1 MQHDSHPPPVADLNF
16 GPKVTRV
23 TTQQAFN
30 ARAFPSVTVFYAP
43 PFVDMHNRMK
53 EALVLLGRIP
63 AAHVRPPL
71 TPVSGAEREA
81 IRRALVAA
89 GLL

>member
-1 MQHDSHPPPVADLNF
+1 V
-16 GPKVTRV
+16 R
-23 TTQQAFN
+23 
-30 ARAFPSVTVFYAP
+30 VFYAP

-71 TPVSGAEREA
+71 TPVGNAEREA

-89 GLL
+89 RLLAHR